1 MRLAFAMVN
10 SEPVQSKLVLER
22 IGEVEGVKEVY
33 RTFGIYDIV
42 AVIKFETT
50 EELKGIILKIRTVK
64 HVVATLT
71 LMVVE

>member
-1 MRLAFAMVN
+1 MRLAFVMVN
-10 SEPVQSKLVLER
+10 SEPVQSELVLER
-22 IGEVEGVKEVY
+22 IGDVEGVEEFY
-33 RTFGIYDIV
+33 RTFGVYDIV
-42 AVIKFETT
+42 AVVKFETP